1 MIQFFLI
8 ALLVMAV
15 VAAAAILAAVLQGK
29 RAKKAETKIN
39 ALHEAFWK
47 VWERAERLQKALGD
61 TAKVEEE
68 ADAERTELARTPDS
82 GLADRANSLFGG
94 VRNNGAGRQ
103 GSPGNAGPVKAA
115 GTGSAGD
122 GAGSL

>member
-1 MIQFFLI
+1 MIQYFLI

-15 VAAAAILAAVLQGK
+15 VAAAAILIAVLQGK
-29 RAKKAETKIN
+29 RAKKAEAESK
-39 ALHEAFWK
+39 ALHGAFLDVQK
-47 VWERAERLQKALGD
+47 KAERLQKALGE
-61 TAKVEEE
+61 TAKIEEE

-82 GLADRANSLFGG
+82 GLAGRANTLFLHD
-94 VRNNGAGRQ
+94 NGKNKPA
-103 GSPGNAGPVKAA
+103 GNAGDDKAA